1 MRSAVAF
8 GRGNRVIID
17 RTAFERYRRSPNA
30 RTTPLRLL
38 LGTAIV
44 VLFWMAATLAVL
56 LGGTYAFIVWRAST
70 GAGRP
75 TGGPV
80 QDFLASP
87 EGILTALLSFAG
99 IWIGLWVAM
108 RFVHREPLAA
118 LVGDSRRVSWP
129 GFLKGLIAVLIT
141 SLLSEILLYWLQ
153 PEIARGAI
161 SLSTWLLFLIPIV
174 ALALLQTSSE
184 EMLFRGYLLRGLA
197 RRFESPYVWAL
208 LPALLFTS
216 LHWSPDSSPAI
227 NACVLASIAAFALLL
242 TLVVYVT
249 GNLGAAFGAHLGNNL
264 TGFLLISHQQS
275 YNSFALFNA
284 KPLEGPDWTT
294 TDAVIIAA
302 IGIVCTLLTILLLL
316 HPRSPLKVTTDLR
329 DAARVN

>member
-1 MRSAVAF
+1 MISDSA
-8 GRGNRVIID
+8 
-17 RTAFERYRRSPNA
+17 AFERYSNTATEKTNLP
-30 RTTPLRLL
+30 RLII
-38 LGTAIV
+38 GTAVV
-44 VLFWMAATLAVL
+44 VLFWVAITLVVV
-56 LGGTYAFIVWRAST
+56 LGGTYVAIVWHVLPDDPR
-70 GAGRP
+70 
-75 TGGPV
+75 GPL
-80 QDFLASP
+80 QGFLASP
-87 EGILTALLSFAG
+87 IGILTALTSFTG
-99 IWIGLWVAM
+99 IWLGLWLAM
-108 RFVHREPLAA
+108 RFVHGEPLSA
-118 LVGDSRRVSWP
+118 LFGASRRVSLS
-129 GFLKGLIAVLIT
+129 GFLKGLVAVLIT
-141 SLLSEILLYWLQ
+141 SALSEILLYWLQ
-153 PEIARGAI
+153 PEIARGTI
-161 SLSTWLLFLIPIV
+161 NLSTWLLFLLPIV
-174 ALALLQTSSE
+174 VLTLLQTSSE

-216 LHWSPDSSPAI
+216 LHWSPGSTPAI

-264 TGFLLISHQQS
+264 TGFLLISHQEN

-316 HPRSPLKVTTDLR
+316 HPRSPLKVTADPR
-329 DAARVN
+329 DAG